1 MIPTTNALLICVLF
15 LCGLEETVLSQ
26 HGHCTGKQCFA
37 LFQESK
43 DFPGAQKKCKEFGQ
57 LFEFSL
63 EHLVKIFK
71 SLPSGLS
78 GSYWLDLHGTG
89 STTGLQNC
97 SSISASTE
105 RNFTVLSEPCSEN
118 LSGFLC
124 QYTIPGTTCSGLQAG
139 GGVQVKYFSHMSF
152 EVKDSETFPEGTTA
166 VAEEPGAKYPH
177 SKHLCYSKQWVPAPW
192 ICEVMRGGCEHNCNS
207 TTNTC
212 LCPTG
217 QTLRPNKISCTEDP
231 CAECAQG
238 CQQEGCKCWEG
249 YRLAQDG
256 RSCVDVN
263 ECEEENPCTGE
274 RTQCE
279 NTKGGF
285 ECRCK
290 EDFVEEDGVCV
301 DVSICDNCEHMLC
314 DKVNGVYGCVC
325 RKGYKV
331 SARDPTKCERNC
343 TERDCPAKCIQNSD
357 IVQKDLLQCFCPD
370 GYILDVT
377 NTTTICTDINECE
390 IEKPCDHKCENLH
403 GGFTCLCDKGF
414 KLHKGYKCVS
424 TDEEDEE
431 EEEGSGSTPP
441 HPTLAGAHPA
451 AVPSYVKTGSVL
463 GITLFLVLCMAL
475 LFFLLQN
482 VVKRCGKFQL
492 HSFKHPNIDIF
503 YLQQVTTETYKRL
516 SFDKPFK
523 NDPQIL

>member
-26 HGHCTGKQCFA
+26 HGHCTEKQCFA
-37 LFQESK
+37 LFLESK
-43 DFPGAQKKCKEFGQ
+43 DFPSAQKRCKEFGQ

-63 EHLVKIFK
+63 EHLEKIFK
-71 SLPSGLS
+71 SIPSGLS

-89 STTGLQNC
+89 SKTGLQKC
-97 SSISASTE
+97 SSISVSTE

-124 QYTIPGTTCSGLQAG
+124 QYTLQGKTCSGLQAG
-139 GGVQVKYFSHMSF
+139 GSVQ
-152 EVKDSETFPEGTTA
+152 
-166 VAEEPGAKYPH
+166 
-177 SKHLCYSKQWVPAPW
+177 
-192 ICEVMRGGCEHNCNS
+192 
-207 TTNTC
+207 
-212 LCPTG
+212 
-217 QTLRPNKISCTEDP
+217 
-231 CAECAQG
+231 
-238 CQQEGCKCWEG
+238 
-249 YRLAQDG
+249 
-256 RSCVDVN
+256 
-263 ECEEENPCTGE
+263 
-274 RTQCE
+274 
-279 NTKGGF
+279 
-285 ECRCK
+285 
-290 EDFVEEDGVCV
+290 DFVEEDGVCV
-301 DVSICDNCEHMLC
+301 NVSICANCEHMLC
-314 DKVNGVYGCVC
+314 DKVSGVYGCVC

-343 TERDCPAKCIQNSD
+343 TERDCPAKCIPNPD

-377 NTTTICTDINECE
+377 NTTTICTDIDECE
-390 IEKPCDHKCENLH
+390 TEKPCDHKCENLN
-403 GGFTCLCDKGF
+403 GGFTCLCNKGF

-424 TDEEDEE
+424 IDEEVEE

-441 HPTLAGAHPA
+441 YPTLAGAHPA

-463 GITLFLVLCMAL
+463 GITVFLVLLMAL
-475 LFFLLQN
+475 LFFLVHN
-482 VVKRCGKFQL
+482 AIKRCGKFQL